1 MSKKLV
7 NANREGDDPAC
18 IATPVSTTELV
29 RVCSCSVD
37 EKRGE
42 GKPGLGTEEDVGL
55 TGEVD
60 AGGLG
65 KVDGVVVGK
74 LSSGDCD
81 IDQAEKTCTGSKEG
95 DTSPVSVS
103 AVVTE
108 DIELED
114 NDAEENSSEV
124 TPDLKV
130 DTCCV
135 CKSSQDVKRC
145 GRCKLV
151 SYCSKKCQKLH
162 LEEHSKYCG
171 ALADLMKLEVEKVY
185 KDHTARQDATD
196 AKLRVKSQD
205 SA

>member
-7 NANREGDDPAC
+7 NADREGDDPAC

-74 LSSGDCD
+74 LSSEDCD
-81 IDQAEKTCTGSKEG
+81 IDQAEKTCTSSSKEG

-108 DIELED
+108 DIKLED
-114 NDAEENSSEV
+114 NDAEETSSEV

-135 CKSSQDVKRC
+135 CKSSQGVADANLCPTVPKNVKNYTWRNI
-145 GRCKLV
+145 R
-151 SYCSKKCQKLH
+151 ST
-162 LEEHSKYCG
+162 
-171 ALADLMKLEVEKVY
+171 VERLL
-185 KDHTARQDATD
+185 T
-196 AKLRVKSQD
+196 
-205 SA
+205 